1 MSSLTTVE
9 QLKANLVDAYRK
21 EFHDE
26 RPTIAAFAPGRVN
39 LIGEH
44 SDYND
49 GFVFPMAIEVGT
61 MVVGAPIDGELCYVR
76 TLSGKPLTTQTQ
88 NLRVFSFGFI

>member
-1 MSSLTTVE
+1 MSSLISVDE
-9 QLKANLVDAYRK
+9 LKENLIK
-21 EFHDE
+21 EFGDE

-61 MVVGAPIDGELCYVR
+61 MIVGKAIDGEICFVR
-76 TLSGKPLTTQTQ
+76 TLTGKTTKKIDRFF
-88 NLRVFSFGFI
+88 NFFFSSR